1 MYMKEEILTE
11 EIKAELLQSLKTRFE
26 NNNHRH
32 ENVNW
37 EDVEKKL
44 LASPDKI
51 RSLKEMESSGGEPD
65 VVKTEDDSYIFMD
78 CAAESPKGRRSLC

>member
-1 MYMKEEILTE
+1 MKEETLTE

-51 RSLKEMESSGGEPD
+51 RSLKEM
-65 VVKTEDDSYIFMD
+65 
-78 CAAESPKGRRSLC
+78 